1 MTAII
6 DVPVLLIVWRRPWL
20 VKKLISSLRVSSPR
34 KVYVASDGANP
45 DSSNDI
51 ALVDAVRLIVR
62 DEIDWKCDLRRRYSS
77 FNQGCCDGPRNA
89 ISWFFENV
97 DQGIILEEDCVP
109 VPDFVSFSANLLSRY
124 RHDQRVWCI
133 SGNCYLRSDFCP
145 GSSYY
150 FSRYT
155 MTWGWATWRDR
166 WQQYDP
172 ELLQW
177 PAFRDSGLMQQV
189 FEDPYE
195 AAYWAEIFERTYRH
209 EEPITWWDYQWFF
222 AALSRGALTAVPRCN
237 LVSNIGFGPDA
248 THTLN
253 PDTPIRPALPLGQ
266 IHHPQFVV
274 RHRDADTYTYAHH
287 YGGIRRRRLRTL
299 QSRIARRLSMAMAWL
314 GLK

>member
-1 MTAII
+1 MA
-6 DVPVLLIVWRRPWL
+6 LRPL
-20 VKKLISSLRVSSPR
+20 SPSSL
-34 KVYVASDGANP
+34 YVASDGP
-45 DSSNDI
+45 RRSCPSEGFQVQDVRGLIERLIDWPCSVQTMYSSSNH
-51 ALVDAVRLIVR
+51 
-62 DEIDWKCDLRRRYSS
+62 
-77 FNQGCCDGPRNA
+77 GCRDGPIRALN
-89 ISWFFENV
+89 WFFEHV
-97 DQGIILEEDCVP
+97 EEGIILEDDCVP
-109 VPDFVSFSANLLSRY
+109 HLDFFAFCEATLRLYSVDSRI
-124 RHDQRVWCI
+124 WCV
-133 SGNCYLRSDFCP
+133 SGNNYLAADSTQAF
-145 GSSYY
+145 SYY

-195 AAYWAEIFERTYRH
+195 AAYWAEIFERTYRR

-222 AALSRGALTAVPRCN
+222 AALSRGALTAVPRRN

-253 PDTPIRPALPLGQ
+253 PDTPIHPALPLGQ

>member
-1 MTAII
+1 M
-6 DVPVLLIVWRRPWL
+6 
-20 VKKLISSLRVSSPR
+20 
-34 KVYVASDGANP
+34 
-45 DSSNDI
+45 
-51 ALVDAVRLIVR
+51 RLYLP
-62 DEIDWKCDLRRRYSS
+62 E
-77 FNQGCCDGPRNA
+77 NNGCCDGPIKA
-89 ISWFFENV
+89 IDWFFSHVEFGV
-97 DQGIILEEDCVP
+97 ILEEDCIP
-109 VPDFVSFSANLLSRY
+109 HLDFFEYCACLLPRFRDDS
-124 RHDQRVWCI
+124 RVWCV
-133 SGNCYLRSDFCP
+133 SGNSYAYSDSP
-145 GSSYY
+145 TSYY
-150 FSRYT
+150 FSRYPL
-155 MTWGWATWRDR
+155 TWGWATWRNR
-166 WQQYDP
+166 WRQYDAK
-172 ELLQW
+172 LQQW

-195 AAYWAEIFERTYRH
+195 AAYWAEIFERTYRR

-222 AALSRGALTAVPRCN
+222 AALSRGALTAVPRRN

-253 PDTPIRPALPLGQ
+253 PDTPIHPALPLGQ